1 MTGGTRTRVVA
12 VEGAEREKELA
23 RMLSGHEDSDAALKH
38 AAELLEEAAMAQS
51 QA

>member
-1 MTGGTRTRVVA
+1 MMMMHIFPYAGQSRRVTQNV
-12 VEGAEREKELA
+12 LN
-23 RMLSGHEDSDAALKH
+23 MLSGHEDSDAALRH